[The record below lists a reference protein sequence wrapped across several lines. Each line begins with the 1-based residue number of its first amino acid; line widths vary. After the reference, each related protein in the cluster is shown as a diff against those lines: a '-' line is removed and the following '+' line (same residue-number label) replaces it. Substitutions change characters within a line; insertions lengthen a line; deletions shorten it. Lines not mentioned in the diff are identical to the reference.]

1 MILRSIFDAPL
12 PSALLQVSWGEHES
26 VFASVHGH
34 LHAKLEG
41 RERNTEGDAP
51 SNHINTRATNILQ
64 MRVHYERE
72 HNSLTTYWR
81 PSGMREVFGVLF
93 VCVASLLW
101 ERKARSIQL
110 QNSCVRSLP

>member
-1 MILRSIFDAPL
+1 M
-12 PSALLQVSWGEHES
+12 GKHES

-72 HNSLTTYWR
+72 HNSLTTCWR